1 MEYAHINKVTKIKKQ
16 FRMIFASFFVL
27 IVLGEGVLAYLD
39 PGTGS
44 AIGGAL
50 WPLIIAFFSAIF
62 AFIVKYFWNPIKKVF
77 SKLNGFA
84 KSK

>member
-1 MEYAHINKVTKIKKQ
+1 MKIKKQ

-27 IVLGEGVLAYLD
+27 IALSEGALAYLD

-62 AFIVKYFWNPIKKVF
+62 AFIVKYFWNPIKIFF
-77 SKLNGFA
+77 SKLNNFT